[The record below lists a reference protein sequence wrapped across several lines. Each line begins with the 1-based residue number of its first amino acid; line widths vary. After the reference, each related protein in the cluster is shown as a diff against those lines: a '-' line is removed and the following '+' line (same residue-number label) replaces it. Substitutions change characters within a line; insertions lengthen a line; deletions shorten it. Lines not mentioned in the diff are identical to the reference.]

1 MAATDNV
8 ATAPPP
14 AQRRCCRMPANPRY
28 FPRRLYFGILGR
40 DCAKMMA
47 DALAAGLN
55 SRLTP
60 LTPATPLLI
69 TMYNH
74 I

>member
-1 MAATDNV
+1 
-8 ATAPPP
+8 
-14 AQRRCCRMPANPRY
+14 MPANPRY